1 MVRPAVRKV
10 RATRAERRDQIAQK
24 LLSAAE
30 RFVVDG
36 ASFTEISVEQLITE
50 AEIAR
55 STFYM
60 YFEDKGALLLELTD
74 RVTVTMGQAALAW
87 LELPPKSS
95 RSQLRDALNRVVEAY
110 FTHRHILAAVAEAAA
125 YDPRVRAQYG
135 EVMARRIEF
144 ITEHFLEQQ
153 RQGAVRPDV
162 DVPSVTPWITWMIER
177 CLYQWLGHDTRD
189 QSEFTT
195 PDFTEGL
202 TSVIWYTF
210 YEGIG

>member
-1 MVRPAVRKV
+1 MARPTVRRA
-10 RATRAERRDQIAQK
+10 RATRAERRDQIAQR
-24 LLSAAE
+24 LLTAAE
-30 RFVVDG
+30 RFVADG
-36 ASFTEISVEQLITE
+36 TSFTEISVEQLITE

-74 RVTVTMGQAALAW
+74 RVTVIMGQAALAW

-95 RSQLRDALNRVVEAY
+95 RAELKDALGRVVEAY
-110 FTHRHILAAVAEAAA
+110 FAHRHMLAAVAEAAA
-125 YDPRVRAQYG
+125 YDPRVREQYG

-144 ITEHFLEQQ
+144 ISEHFLEKQ

-177 CLYQWLGHDTRD
+177 CLYQWLGHDTRS
-189 QSEFTT
+189 QSEYTD
-195 PDFTEGL
+195 PDFTDGL
-202 TSVIWYTF
+202 TSIIWHTF
-210 YEGIG
+210 YEGVA